1 MLCFSSPRYEAMITV
16 VKPSTRILSVMYYA
30 REPGKIKYA
39 LFPFKSIIGGKYIF
53 KKVMILNKMKILLI
67 CIKYPPTS

>member
-1 MLCFSSPRYEAMITV
+1 MLTRDFSDMMDFQV
-16 VKPSTRILSVMYYA
+16 VVLSVMYYA